1 MADIPA
7 YVKAVTEKL
16 NMAGFEAYP
25 VGGCVRDLLL
35 GKTPHDWDVCTSAK
49 PEHMKAVFSG
59 VPCFDTG
66 LKHGT
71 LTVLSG
77 GEPIEITTFRSDGGY
92 SDHRRPDSVSFVTSL
107 REDLSRR
114 DFTVNALCFDEGGG
128 VIDLFG
134 GRADLEK
141 GLIRCVG
148 DPEQRFEEDALR
160 ILRALRFSS
169 VLDFDIEKDTSAAI
183 RKKAGLLSF
192 VSAERVFSEL
202 KKLLTGC
209 RAGRLLLEYREVFAL
224 IIPELAEGFD
234 VKQNNPHHKYDVY
247 THICK
252 SVDSIAPDDTLRLT
266 MLMHDIGK
274 PRCKTTDEAGV
285 DHFKKHPAVG
295 AAMAEDILTRLKAD
309 NRTRELVCE
318 YIKEHDNRLAENERS
333 VARFI
338 SKHGYEFFDN
348 YLLIR
353 RADTLAQS
361 MYYREEKLKDLEV
374 LRDIRNELERKD
386 ACLKLSD
393 LAIGGREL
401 LALGLRGREIGMA
414 LDAALEG
421 VIAGEVK
428 NEREELIA
436 YVKQKRQ
443 Q

>member
-35 GKTPHDWDVCTSAK
+35 GKTPHDWDVCTSAL
-49 PEHMKAVFSG
+49 PEQMKAVFSD
-59 VPCFDTG
+59 VACFDTG

-71 LTVLSG
+71 LTVFIG

-114 DFTVNALCFDEGGG
+114 DFTVNALCFDEGGE

-209 RAGRLLLEYREVFAL
+209 RAGLLLLEYREVFAL
-224 IIPELAEGFD
+224 IIPELAECFD

-252 SVDSIAPDDTLRLT
+252 SVDSIVLDETLRLT

-274 PRCKTTDEAGV
+274 PRCKTTDDAGV

-309 NRTRELVCE
+309 NRTKELVCE

-393 LAIGGREL
+393 LAIGGRDR
-401 LALGLRGREIGMA
+401 LGLGLMGGEIGIA

-436 YVKQKRQ
+436 YVKQKRRQ
-443 Q
+443 